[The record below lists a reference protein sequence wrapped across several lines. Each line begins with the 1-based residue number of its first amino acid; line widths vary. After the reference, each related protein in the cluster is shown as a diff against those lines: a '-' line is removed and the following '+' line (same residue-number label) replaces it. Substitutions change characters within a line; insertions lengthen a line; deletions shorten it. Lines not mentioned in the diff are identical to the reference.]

1 MVAIAGHLH
10 QPVDAVVVRW
20 EAALSISVAIAA
32 AEMGVRL
39 LRHALPQDCQ
49 NLFDLVGALHTH
61 LARLIVKI
69 ILKPSLMKTLIKL
82 KLCAYD

>member
-10 QPVDAVVVRW
+10 QPVDAVVMRW

-32 AEMGVRL
+32 AETGVRL
-39 LRHALPQDCQ
+39 LRHALPQDRQ

-61 LARLIVKI
+61 LARLIIRI
-69 ILKPSLMKTLIKL
+69 ILKPPLMKTLIKL